1 MMNKSEHWR
10 HRTFL
15 LYGPCCSAFWRESPY
30 LYRDCGANVSFLN
43 FSKRHSQFNFKP
55 ETFVSHPSSNK
66 NKCVVDLHVC
76 VRKWLINDRIDRNL
90 VHVCSNNG
98 WTEVPMYV
106 KMLNK
111 CQTCMW
117 WTGPWR
123 IHLSEL
129 IHVSATEWRCCYKWG
144 FSWTV
149 LIYRCVRV
157 AFYQV

>member
-76 VRKWLINDRIDRNL
+76 VRKWLINDRIDRSESCSRLFKQWMNWGPY
-90 VHVCSNNG
+90 VCQNAEQMSNMHVMDRSLTHPPG
-98 WTEVPMYV
+98 WI
-106 KMLNK
+106 NS
-111 CQTCMW
+111 
-117 WTGPWR
+117 R
-123 IHLSEL
+123 ICNRM
-129 IHVSATEWRCCYKWG
+129 A
-144 FSWTV
+144 V
-149 LIYRCVRV
+149 LL
-157 AFYQV
+157 